1 MGTSLICHLG
11 RVGLLFNFSTMR
23 SMVLAALLLLAVS
36 QVSCLYSGYG
46 GHGGYGRYGGYG
58 SYGGYRGYGG
68 YGYGSYGGGYGGY
81 GGYGYGNSRYKRSTD
96 SYSLAS
102 HRHGGL
108 VVSSVPDTYSSV
120 HQPTSVQ
127 VGNPAPYFST
137 MQHSAPGFTSHLP
150 AYTSIYHS
158 APVEAMNHLTPVQVK
173 KEAPALHVSSPVVHV
188 SGHVSPSH

>member
-1 MGTSLICHLG
+1 MGIIPNCHL
-11 RVGLLFNFSTMR
+11 RRIGLLLNFSTMR

-36 QVSCLYSGYG
+36 QVSCLY
-46 GHGGYGRYGGYG
+46 GGYGR
-58 SYGGYRGYGG
+58 
-68 YGYGSYGGGYGGY
+68 YGGY

-102 HRHGGL
+102 HRHVGP

-158 APVEAMNHLTPVQVK
+158 APMEAKHHFTPVQVK

-188 SGHVSPSH
+188 SGHVSPSHVHTLPASHEFYTHA

>member
-1 MGTSLICHLG
+1 MG
-11 RVGLLFNFSTMR
+11 RVGLLSNFSTMR

-36 QVSCLYSGYG
+36 QVSCLYSS
-46 GHGGYGRYGGYG
+46 HGGYGRYY
-58 SYGGYRGYGG
+58 SYRGYGG
-68 YGYGSYGGGYGGY
+68 YGYGGYGGGYGGY

-96 SYSLAS
+96 SSSLAF
-102 HRHGGL
+102 HRHGGPVL
-108 VVSSVPDTYSSV
+108 SSVPDTYFSV
-120 HQPTSVQ
+120 HQPASVK
-127 VGNPAPYFST
+127 VGNPAPYSST

-188 SGHVSPSH
+188 SGHVSPSHVYTLPASHEFYTHA

>member
-1 MGTSLICHLG
+1 MGTIPICHFG

-36 QVSCLYSGYG
+36 QVSCCLYS
-46 GHGGYGRYGGYG
+46 
-58 SYGGYRGYGG
+58 SYGGYAG
-68 YGYGSYGGGYGGY
+68 YGYSY
-81 GGYGYGNSRYKRSTD
+81 SRGKRSTD

-102 HRHGGL
+102 HHVGGP
-108 VVSSVPDTYSSV
+108 VVSSVPYTYSSV

-150 AYTSIYHS
+150 AYTSIHHS
-158 APVEAMNHLTPVQVK
+158 APLEAMHHFTPVQVK
-173 KEAPALHVSSPVVHV
+173 QEAPALHASSPVVHV
-188 SGHVSPSH
+188 SGHVSPSHVYTLPAPHEFYPHA